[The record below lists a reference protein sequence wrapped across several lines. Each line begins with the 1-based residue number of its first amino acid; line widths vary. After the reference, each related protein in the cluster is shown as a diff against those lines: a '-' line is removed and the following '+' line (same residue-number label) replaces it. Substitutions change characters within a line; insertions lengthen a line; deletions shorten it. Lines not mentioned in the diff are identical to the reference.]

1 MEPKDKIHRSIKK
14 MLYQNFLG
22 GMAWSLGA
30 TTGLAIIIA
39 ILTFIL
45 GRLGG
50 LPLVGEWLANI
61 VAETS
66 RALETHRI
74 PLQQ

>member
-1 MEPKDKIHRSIKK
+1 